1 MKLGMS
7 KILLMFSGGLDSTAV
22 FYKLIKENKSLYVHH
37 MHLINKENRMEAES
51 IAVKKVCDYMKQ
63 FGNFIYSES
72 HHDLPAFRKNFM
84 WDSDLYN
91 FMAGSICKSLSD
103 VEFVALGMT
112 KSDLS
117 PSVSDRANR
126 GTKIF
131 ESFGSSAKKIY
142 PIIEMTKK
150 EIYDYLPEDLRQLT
164 WSCRTP
170 IYENG
175 TILECN
181 KCKTCREFRGI
192 TSPKQQ

>member
-1 MKLGMS
+1 MS

-37 MHLINKENRMEAES
+37 MHLGNEENRMEAES
-51 IAVKKVCDYMKQ
+51 IAVKKVCNYMKQ

-72 HHDLPAFRKNFM
+72 HHDLPTFGKNFM

-91 FMAGSICKSLSD
+91 FMAGSICKSVRD
-103 VEFVALGMT
+103 IEFVALGMT

-117 PSVSDRANR
+117 PSVSERANR

-131 ESFGSSAKKIY
+131 ESFGSSAQKIY
-142 PIIEMTKK
+142 PVVEMTKK
-150 EIYDYLPEDLRQLT
+150 EICDYLPEDLRKLT

-170 IYENG
+170 IYEG
-175 TILECN
+175 DKILKCN
-181 KCKTCREFRGI
+181 KCKACRELRHI
-192 TSPKQQ
+192 TFPKPQ